1 MTNVSRDLAASMET
15 MVIDQVGI
23 YHLQVLILTIYHRVE
38 VTLVSREEELHS
50 VQSSSLA
57 CRVARGQAASL
68 LLTTTTATT
77 VEDKWRDVDRCH

>member
-1 MTNVSRDLAASMET
+1 M
-15 MVIDQVGI
+15 Q
-23 YHLQVLILTIYHRVE
+23 

-68 LLTTTTATT
+68 LLTTTTVTT

>member
-1 MTNVSRDLAASMET
+1 M
-15 MVIDQVGI
+15 
-23 YHLQVLILTIYHRVE
+23 
-38 VTLVSREEELHS
+38 TLVSREEELHS

-57 CRVARGQAASL
+57 CRVQRGQAASL

>member
-1 MTNVSRDLAASMET
+1 M
-15 MVIDQVGI
+15 Q
-23 YHLQVLILTIYHRVE
+23 

-57 CRVARGQAASL
+57 CRVQRGQAASL
-68 LLTTTTATT
+68 LLTTTTANT

>member
-1 MTNVSRDLAASMET
+1 MSRDLAASMET
-15 MVIDQVGI
+15 MAIDQVGI
-23 YHLQVLILTIYHRVE
+23 IHSLYIYLLFTIYDCVQ

-77 VEDKWRDVDRCH
+77 VEDKWRDVDR